1 MPCQPRGFCCASP
14 RGDMTVP
21 RPADQRVEPSAGD
34 RLMRASTA
42 AVAAARDHAAQRPR
56 PRYRLLQFGLGLSLF
71 AFAMFL
77 VAVWTAQR
85 NARLA
90 QDPIVSAVITK
101 SWNESGKGGGHFASI
116 SYLRLQNGATVSCHV
131 ARFLIGPVS
140 DHRGAG
146 DRLDIAPR
154 QNSCYEPDLPGRSSP
169 EAPAAL
175 VFAGCLA
182 LGLGISLMVL
192 GIRRARAQQ
201 ADAPATNAS

>member
-1 MPCQPRGFCCASP
+1 
-14 RGDMTVP
+14 VP
-21 RPADQRVEPSAGD
+21 RPADQRGEPSAGD

-56 PRYRLLQFGLGLSLF
+56 PRYRLLQLSF
-71 AFAMFL
+71 FSFAMFL
-77 VAVWTAQR
+77 VAASTAQR

-116 SYLRLQNGATVSCHV
+116 SYARLQNGATVSCHV

-169 EAPAAL
+169 EAPAVL

-182 LGLGISLMVL
+182 LGLGIALMVL
-192 GIRRARAQQ
+192 GVRRARAQQ

>member
-1 MPCQPRGFCCASP
+1 
-14 RGDMTVP
+14 MTVP
-21 RPADQRVEPSAGD
+21 RPADPRLADQTVERSAGD
-34 RLMRASTA
+34 RLMRASNA
-42 AVAAARDHAAQRPR
+42 AVEAARDHAAQRRR
-56 PRYRLLQFGLGLSLF
+56 PRYRLLQFALGLSLF

-77 VAVWTAQR
+77 VAASTAQR

-131 ARFLIGPVS
+131 ARLLIGPVS
-140 DHRGAG
+140 DRRGAG

-169 EAPAAL
+169 EAPAAF
-175 VFAGCLA
+175 VVAGCLA

-192 GIRRARAQQ
+192 GVRRARAEQ